1 MKSHLRKGSRPIHR
15 STLELRLGGEV
26 AHRLEPSPTTIG
38 PKHPR
43 KEIVLPGD
51 LKSLDEVVLQGLDFD
66 GNQHLDATVEVSL
79 HQVR

>member
-43 KEIVLPGD
+43 KE
-51 LKSLDEVVLQGLDFD
+51 VVAPRDFERF
-66 GNQHLDATVEVSL
+66 NQLALERLVFDRHHHLDTTVEVSL